1 MKKAYDLH
9 HKICSSF
16 YLTYQKLKFMNGGE
30 IIARLLKKYD
40 VEYMFTLCG
49 GHISPIFVGAKQNG
63 IKVIDTRHEANAVF
77 AADAY
82 ARLTGKI
89 GVAAVT
95 AGPGVT
101 NTITAIKNAQM
112 AQSPVLLL
120 GGAAATVLKG
130 RGSLQDIE
138 QIAVMQ
144 SITKYCVSV
153 KKVKDFIPM
162 VNTAIQTA
170 LEGVPGP
177 VFVECPIDLLYD
189 EELVKSWYLASG
201 NKKLSFSE
209 QALQWYLKYH
219 VNTIFEGTKNIHIKY
234 EKILPSKDNHTM
246 AHIRVVKAAIAKAK
260 KPLML
265 IGSGSLHNAQHAEK
279 LQHAV
284 NLLGIPVYL
293 SGMAR
298 GLLGKDNA
306 LQQRH
311 NRRNA
316 LKQADLIILA
326 GVPCDFRLDYGRHLS
341 SKAKTIFINSSKI
354 DLFKNKTPDIAVNSN
369 PAFFIKELAKTCKP
383 KAEWS
388 EWFEIL
394 AKSDSEKEMNI
405 AAQAIEQGEYIN
417 PIALFKK
424 LETLLTDNTT
434 LVADGGDFVATAS
447 YILKPRHALS
457 WLDPGVFGTLGVGG
471 GFALGA
477 KIVNKEDEVWVIYG
491 DGSSAFSIAEIDTM
505 VRHQLPVIILIGND
519 ASWAQIARDQIE
531 ILKDDVATVLA
542 YSHYE
547 KIGHAF
553 GANGKTVTNMDEFTI
568 AVKEAQASVKKG
580 IPYVIN
586 ALLNTSDF
594 RKGSISM

>member
-1 MKKAYDLH
+1 
-9 HKICSSF
+9 
-16 YLTYQKLKFMNGGE
+16 MNGGE
-30 IIARLLKKYD
+30 IIAHLLKKYD

-49 GHISPIFVGAKQNG
+49 GHISPIFVGAKNIG
-63 IKVIDTRHEANAVF
+63 INVIDTRHEANAVF

-82 ARLTGKI
+82 ARLTGKM

-138 QIAVMQ
+138 QLAVMQ
-144 SITKYCVSV
+144 SITKYCTSV
-153 KKVKDFIPM
+153 RKVKDFVPVI
-162 VNTAIQTA
+162 NTAIQIA
-170 LEGVPGP
+170 MEGVPGP

-201 NKKLSFSE
+201 NKKASLTE
-209 QALQWYLKYH
+209 QAIQWYLKRH
-219 VNTIFEGTKNIHIKY
+219 VDSIFDGTNNIRIKE
-234 EKILPSKDNHTM
+234 EKILPAKDNHTE
-246 AHIRVVKAAIAKAK
+246 AHVRIVKAAIAKSER
-260 KPLML
+260 PLL
-265 IGSGSLHNAQHAEK
+265 LVGSGSLHNAQYAHELAD
-279 LQHAV
+279 AV
-284 NLLGIPVYL
+284 NKLGVPAYL

-298 GLLGKDNA
+298 GLLGKVNK

-326 GVPCDFRLDYGRHLS
+326 GVPNDFRLDYGRHLS
-341 SKAKTIFINSSKI
+341 SKAKTVFINASKT
-354 DLFKNKTPDIAVNSN
+354 DLFKNKSPDIAVNSN
-369 PAFFIKELAKTCKP
+369 PALFLSDLAKKFQP
-383 KAEWS
+383 KTDWR
-388 EWFEIL
+388 EWFAVLE
-394 AKSDSEKEMNI
+394 KSDAEKEVSI
-405 AAQAIEQGEYIN
+405 ANQAKEKGEYIN
-417 PIALFKK
+417 PVELFKI
-424 LETLLTDNTT
+424 LDTLLPDNTT

-447 YILKPRHALS
+447 YILKPRHTLS

-505 VRHQLPVIILIGND
+505 VRHNLPAIILIGND
-519 ASWAQIARDQIE
+519 ASWAQIARDQVD
-531 ILKDDVATVLA
+531 ILKSDVATVLS
-542 YSHYE
+542 YSSYE
-547 KIGHAF
+547 KIGEAF
-553 GANGKTVTNMDEFTI
+553 GASGKTVRNMEEFTA
-568 AVKEAQASVKKG
+568 AVKEAQACVKNGK
-580 IPYVIN
+580 PYVIN
-586 ALLNTSDF
+586 ALLNKSDF

>member
-1 MKKAYDLH
+1 
-9 HKICSSF
+9 
-16 YLTYQKLKFMNGGE
+16 MNGGE
-30 IIARLLKKYD
+30 IIAHLLKKYD

-49 GHISPIFVGAKQNG
+49 GHISPIFVGAKNIG
-63 IKVIDTRHEANAVF
+63 INVIDTRHEANAVF

-82 ARLTGKI
+82 ARLTGKV

-138 QIAVMQ
+138 QLAVMQ
-144 SITKYCVSV
+144 SITKYCTSV
-153 KKVKDFIPM
+153 RKVKDFVPV
-162 VNTAIQTA
+162 VNAAIQIA
-170 LEGVPGP
+170 LDGVPGP

-201 NKKLSFSE
+201 NKKQSLTE
-209 QALQWYLKYH
+209 QAIQWYLKRH
-219 VNTIFEGTKNIHIKY
+219 VNSIFEGAKNIRVKE
-234 EKILPSKDNHTM
+234 EKILPAKDNHTD
-246 AHIRVVKAAIAKAK
+246 AHIRVVKSAISKSR
-260 KPLML
+260 KPLL
-265 IGSGSLHNAQHAEK
+265 LVGSGSLHDASHAND
-279 LQHAV
+279 LANAV
-284 NLLGIPVYL
+284 NKLGIPTYL

-298 GLLGKDNA
+298 GLLGQDNKI
-306 LQQRH
+306 QQRH

-341 SKAKTIFINSSKI
+341 SKAKTIFINASKT
-354 DLFKNKTPDIAVNSN
+354 DLFKNKTPDTAVNSN
-369 PAFFIKELAKTCKP
+369 PALFLSDLTKKFQP
-383 KAEWS
+383 KNDWS
-388 EWFEIL
+388 EWFSVL
-394 AKSDSEKEMNI
+394 GKSDAEKESGI
-405 AAQAIEQGEYIN
+405 AEQAQEKGEYIN
-417 PIALFKK
+417 PVELFKT
-424 LETLLTDNTT
+424 LDTLLPDNTT

-447 YILKPRHALS
+447 YILKPRHPLS

-477 KIVNKEDEVWVIYG
+477 KIVNKSDEVWVIYG

-505 VRHQLPVIILIGND
+505 VRHQLPAIILIGND
-519 ASWAQIARDQIE
+519 ASWAQIARDQVD
-531 ILKDDVATVLA
+531 ILKSDVATVLA
-542 YSHYE
+542 YSNYE
-547 KIGHAF
+547 KIGEAF
-553 GANGKTVTNMDEFTI
+553 GANGRCVKNLEEFEL
-568 AVKEAQASVKKG
+568 AVKEAQESVRAGK
-580 IPYVIN
+580 PYVIN
-586 ALLNTSDF
+586 ALLNKSDF